1 MADVAGTTGAQ
12 TPARGQIVVPAQD
25 LAAVQTPDGE
35 LVPVDR
41 LGPGLVE
48 RLEDDGVWVYWL
60 GAGLHVRVSYEAL
73 HLPGTDAHLVSVY
86 RCDSR
91 GRCRLVRHRVAARVG
106 FEHNWAVELRPPGV
120 IRAVRDDGY
129 VWTFRHNP
137 VFNRVDAGWISPP
150 EDEDAEAFTAAEL
163 AILNPRRSAE

>member
-60 GAGLHVRVSYEAL
+60 GAGSSTTRK
-73 HLPGTDAHLVSVY
+73 
-86 RCDSR
+86 SR
-91 GRCRLVRHRVAARVG
+91 S
-106 FEHNWAVELRPPGV
+106 RP
-120 IRAVRDDGY
+120 
-129 VWTFRHNP
+129 
-137 VFNRVDAGWISPP
+137 
-150 EDEDAEAFTAAEL
+150 
-163 AILNPRRSAE
+163 SASRM